1 MHILMLIQTKHASA
15 NLANVRYFASCC
27 WPNYRVQRSLEKK
40 RKRRI
45 RNQRREKGAVADL
58 NRKSEKQERDLSQE

>member
-1 MHILMLIQTKHASA
+1 MLIQTKHAST
-15 NLANVRYFASCC
+15 NLANVRYFASC

-58 NRKSEKQERDLSQE
+58 NRKSEKQERDLSQK